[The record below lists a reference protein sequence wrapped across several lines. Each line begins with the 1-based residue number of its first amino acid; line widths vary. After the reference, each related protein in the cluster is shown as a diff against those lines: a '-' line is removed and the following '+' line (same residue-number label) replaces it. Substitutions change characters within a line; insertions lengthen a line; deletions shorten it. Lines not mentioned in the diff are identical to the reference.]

1 MVATNGNPTA
11 EAVVIY
17 ARVSSGRQEQEATVE
32 SQLEA
37 LRAHA
42 REHGYRT
49 VQEFVDEAYSGATL
63 ERPAL
68 DRLRDGARAGAFRRV
83 LILAPDRL
91 ARKVG
96 YQFVILEELQ
106 KAGVAVEFL
115 QGQPADTPEG
125 QLLLTMQGAVAEYE
139 RAKIGERTRRGKMH
153 WAKRGGLMGG
163 YTPYGYR
170 YVARDGERRATL
182 EVDEAKAAVV
192 RDIFRWVVEEGASC
206 RGIAKRLTDERVPTP
221 GGADHWRE
229 STVNRILRQRAYAGT
244 FLYHRHEY
252 VEPEHAP
259 QGGYRK
265 NRKTSRR
272 RRPEADW
279 IEVPVPAI
287 VTPEVFAETQ
297 RRLAD
302 NAHFAP
308 RNNKRHD
315 YLLKGLVRC
324 GRCGAAMTGAVS
336 HGKRMYRCTASD
348 PYNVG
353 ERKAC
358 RPAPWTDADGLEAQV
373 WDTVRDLLRNPET
386 LREEFERRLREAGAA
401 DALDLREQALRRQL
415 KQVERQ
421 QNLLL
426 DIYQAEEVDQ
436 DELRRR
442 LGELKRQKEQAER
455 ELADVK
461 ERREERAR
469 LQDVHTA
476 FEEFLRD
483 INAGLD
489 TLEFAGRQQTLRLLL
504 RGVIVDVDGGVIRL
518 QTILP
523 TVPKVRSGPGA
534 QPTSSI
540 PAQLRRAG
548 GDPGVDGAVFVA
560 TYPRPEQGINIPR
573 REPALPAVQTSD
585 RHQSPDR
592 LPAVDRA
599 DRDAQPLRRLP

>member
-1 MVATNGNPTA
+1 MSGSKGSPGGQRVA
-11 EAVVIY
+11 VY

-42 REHGYRT
+42 AEHGY
-49 VQEFVDEAYSGATL
+49 VVVHEFVDEAYSGATL

-68 DRLRDGARAGAFRRV
+68 DRLRDAARAGVFQRV

-96 YQFVILEELQ
+96 YQFLILEELQ

-192 RDIFRWVVEEGASC
+192 RDIFRCLTEEGLSC
-206 RGIAKRLTDERVPTP
+206 RGIAKRLTDAGVPTP
-221 GGADHWRE
+221 AGADHWRE
-229 STVNRILRQRAYAGT
+229 STVNRILRQRAYVGT

-252 VEPEHAP
+252 VEPENAP
-259 QGGYRK
+259 QAGYRK

-272 RRPEADW
+272 RRPETDW

-287 VTPEVFAETQ
+287 VTPEIFAGAQ
-297 RRLAD
+297 RRLAE
-302 NAHFAP
+302 NAYYAP
-308 RNNKRHD
+308 RNNKRHE

-324 GRCGAAMTGAVS
+324 GRCGAAMSGAVS
-336 HGKRMYRCTASD
+336 HGKRLYRCTAFD

-353 ERKAC
+353 GRKAC
-358 RPAPWTDADGLEAQV
+358 RPAPWADADTLEQQV
-373 WDTVRDLLRNPET
+373 WNTVCDLVRHPAT

-401 DALDLREQALRRQL
+401 DALDLREQELQRQL
-415 KQVERQ
+415 ERIKRQ

-426 DIYQAEEVDQ
+426 DLYQNEEMDRAELE
-436 DELRRR
+436 RRMR
-442 LGELKRQKEQAER
+442 GLNRQKADAER
-455 ELADVK
+455 ELAQVR
-461 ERREERAR
+461 ERREERER
-469 LQDVHTA
+469 LRDVETA
-476 FEEFLRD
+476 FAEFLA
-483 INAGLD
+483 NVSAGLD
-489 TLEFAGRQQTLRLLL
+489 ALDFAGRQAH
-504 RGVIVDVDGGVIRL
+504 G
-518 QTILP
+518 
-523 TVPKVRSGPGA
+523 KVRSE
-534 QPTSSI
+534 S
-540 PAQLRRAG
+540 G
-548 GDPGVDGAVFVA
+548 GRHGDG
-560 TYPRPEQGINIPR
+560 G
-573 REPALPAVQTSD
+573 LK
-585 RHQSPDR
+585 
-592 LPAVDRA
+592 
-599 DRDAQPLRRLP
+599 